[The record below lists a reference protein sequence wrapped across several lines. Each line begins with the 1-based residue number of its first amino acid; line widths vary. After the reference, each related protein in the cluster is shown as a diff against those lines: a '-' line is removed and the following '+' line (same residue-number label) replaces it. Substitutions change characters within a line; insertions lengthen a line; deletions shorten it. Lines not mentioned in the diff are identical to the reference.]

1 MNAFRT
7 YKAIP
12 PITVARAPLPSSK
25 AGRLFLATLLGVCL
39 CAVCAP
45 VGEAKAATPAEL
57 EFRAAAGE
65 DATPGVRAILD
76 RCREEGI
83 HRLKIAPGRY
93 DFWPDWA
100 VEKYLFVSNNGEG
113 LKRIAFP
120 LVGFD
125 GLEID
130 GSGATFVFHGF
141 LVPFLV
147 ESSHNVRIK
156 NLSIDF
162 ARPFHSE
169 GKVLAATPESVDV
182 EISEEFPY
190 SIRNGMLVFT
200 DGKTAVNPESAV
212 KKPAEVLYPYGSL
225 LAFDPVRRETA
236 YMAKDR
242 YGVST
247 GIPAGEIGKRQMRLS
262 ISKVTAEAGNIL
274 VFGAAMRSVPGF
286 ILSETAQTSL
296 ENVTIHHCGGMGVIA
311 QLSSDIELNGV
322 KVTPPP
328 GGRRIVSITADATH
342 FVNCTGK
349 IVMRNCLFENQKDD
363 ATNVHGLYAP
373 ILRILGPDKFEI
385 RMANSDQAGLDF
397 IRAGA
402 RLEVVDGPSLVT
414 HGEMVV
420 SAVKRLNKE
429 ISVITAKTSLPLKKG
444 DCVANLDANTAE
456 VLIKDCVFR
465 GNRARGLLLGSRGK
479 MTIEG
484 NTFHIPGSALLF
496 EGDACGWFEQSGV
509 RDVTIRNNT
518 FDNCNFGVWG
528 KACIEV
534 GSGIRKDVRHTSR
547 YNKNIT
553 IENNVFRVFGNRS
566 ILNIYSV
573 DGLTFR
579 NNQLERTAAYPAI
592 PGPAEELYQV
602 VDSDN
607 IAIEPAR
614 EITPRA
620 VAGADK

>member
-1 MNAFRT
+1 MS
-7 YKAIP
+7 IC
-12 PITVARAPLPSSK
+12 SSTATRVSLHSK
-25 AGRLFLATLLGVCL
+25 NAGRRFLTTLLGVSL
-39 CAVCAP
+39 GAICASA
-45 VGEAKAATPAEL
+45 EAAKATAPTEL
-57 EFRAAAGE
+57 EFHAEAGE

-76 RCREEGI
+76 RCRKEGI

-93 DFWPDWA
+93 DFWSDWA

-113 LKRIAFP
+113 LKRVAFP
-120 LVGFD
+120 LVDFD
-125 GLEID
+125 GLEIE

-147 ESSHNVRIK
+147 QNSHQVSIK
-156 NLSIDF
+156 NLSIDY

-169 GKVLAATPESVDV
+169 GKVLAITPESVDL
-182 EISEEFPY
+182 EFSEEFPY
-190 SIRNGMLVFT
+190 AIRNGILVFT
-200 DGKTAVNPESAV
+200 DGKTATNPESAV
-212 KKPAEVLYPYGSL
+212 RKPAEVLYPYGSL
-225 LAFDPVRRETA
+225 LAFDPERRETA
-236 YMAKDR
+236 YMVKDR
-242 YGVST
+242 YGVAS
-247 GIPAGEIGKRQMRLS
+247 GIPATEIGKQRVRLNL
-262 ISKVTAEAGNIL
+262 SKVTAEPGNRL
-274 VFGAAMRSVPGF
+274 AFGAAIRSVPGF

-296 ENVTIHHCGGMGVIA
+296 ENVTIYHCGGMGVIA

-322 KVTPPP
+322 KITPPP
-328 GGRRIVSITADATH
+328 GGKRVVSITADATH

-349 IVMRNCLFENQKDD
+349 IVMRNCFFENQKDD

-373 ILRILGPDKFEI
+373 ILRILGPDQFEI

-397 IRAGA
+397 IRPGA

-414 HGEMVV
+414 KGEMEV
-420 SAVKRLNKE
+420 SAVERLNKE
-429 ISVITAKTSLPLKKG
+429 ISVITAKTSMPLKKG
-444 DCVANLDANTAE
+444 DCVANLGANTAE

-465 GNRARGLLLGSRGK
+465 GNRARGLLLGSRGR

-534 GSGIRKDVRHTSR
+534 GSGIQKEFRGVSR

-553 IENNVFRVFGNRS
+553 IENNVFRVFGNRCV
-566 ILNIYSV
+566 LNLYSV
-573 DGLTFR
+573 DGLKFR
-579 NNQLERTAAYPAI
+579 NNQIERTTAYPAI

-602 VDSDN
+602 VDSDHVE
-607 IAIEPAR
+607 IEPAR
-614 EITPRA
+614 EIAPHGVTS
-620 VAGADK
+620 AGK

>member
-1 MNAFRT
+1 MHAT
-7 YKAIP
+7 SL
-12 PITVARAPLPSSK
+12 TVTCAPLPSRN
-25 AGRLFLATLLGVCL
+25 AGRRFIAILLGVCL
-39 CAVCAP
+39 SAFCAP
-45 VGEAKAATPAEL
+45 AGVAKAAVPTEL
-57 EFRAAAGE
+57 EFRANAGE

-76 RCREEGI
+76 RCRKEGI

-93 DFWPDWA
+93 DFWSDWA

-130 GSGATFVFHGF
+130 GSGASFVFHGF

-147 ESSHNVRIK
+147 ENSRNVSIK

-169 GKVLAATPESVDV
+169 GKILAVTPESVDL

-190 SIRNGMLVFT
+190 VVRNGILVFT
-200 DGKTAVNPESAV
+200 DGKTATNPESAV
-212 KKPAEVLYPYGSL
+212 KKPAEVQYPYGSL
-225 LAFDPVRRETA
+225 LAFDPERRETA
-236 YMAKDR
+236 YMVKDR
-242 YGVST
+242 YGVSA
-247 GIPAGEIGKRQMRLS
+247 GIPASEIGPRMVRLN
-262 ISKVTAEAGNIL
+262 ISKVSAEAGNIL
-274 VFGAAMRSVPGF
+274 AFGAAFRSVPGF

-296 ENVTIHHCGGMGVIA
+296 ENISIYHCGGMGVIA
-311 QLSSDIELNGV
+311 QLSSDIELKGV
-322 KVTPPP
+322 KITPPP
-328 GGRRIVSITADATH
+328 GGKRIVSITADATH

-349 IVMRNCLFENQKDD
+349 IVMRGCLFENQKDD

-373 ILRILGPDKFEI
+373 ILRVLGPDKFEV
-385 RMANSDQAGLDF
+385 RMANQDQAGLDF
-397 IRAGA
+397 IRAGT
-402 RLEVVDGPSLVT
+402 RLEVVDGPSLVAK
-414 HGEMVV
+414 GGMVV
-420 SAVKRLNKE
+420 SAVERLNKE
-429 ISVITAKTSLPLKKG
+429 ITVITAKTSLHLKKG
-444 DCVANLDANTAE
+444 DCVANIDANTAE

-465 GNRARGLLLGSRGK
+465 GNRARGLLLGSRGR
-479 MTIEG
+479 MTVEG

-534 GSGIRKDVRHTSR
+534 ASGIQKEFRNTSR

-553 IENNVFRVFGNRS
+553 IENNMFRVFGNRS

-573 DGLTFR
+573 DGLKFR
-579 NNQLERTAAYPAI
+579 NNQLERTAAYPTI
-592 PGPAEELYQV
+592 SGPAAELFQV

-607 IAIEPAR
+607 IEIEPAR
-614 EITPRA
+614 ESASR
-620 VAGADK
+620 